1 MWDSRWCRHREGWLL
16 RLSKL
21 AAWGMAFAIA
31 ALMAGGPFAYYRYCY
46 THAKRLRPVAEGK
59 VYRSGCMTAD
69 GLAETIEQLHIRTV
83 FNLMEEFPDP
93 ILSQGFL
100 DTSAVREAELCRRL
114 GAKMFNLNVDV
125 IPPNRVG
132 KERPAAIE
140 TFLELMDNP
149 ATYPVLIHCKA
160 GLHRT
165 GVIVAVYRME
175 YDGWTPHDA
184 MGELKANGF
193 GEFAAS
199 AANDY
204 VKQYI
209 LTYEPGRRSTQV
221 ARPKMVPGLLTALP
235 K

>member
-1 MWDSRWCRHREGWLL
+1 M

-21 AAWGMAFAIA
+21 AAWGMALTMA
-31 ALMAGGPFAYYRYCY
+31 ALMAGIPFAYYRYSY
-46 THAKRLRPVAEGK
+46 GHAKRLRPVAEGK

-69 GLAETIEQLHIRTV
+69 GLAETIERLHIRTV

-93 ILSQGFL
+93 ILAQGFF
-100 DTSAVREAELCRRL
+100 DTTEVREADLCRRL
-114 GAKMFNLNVDV
+114 GATMVNLSVDV
-125 IPPNRVG
+125 IPPNRLG
-132 KERPAAIE
+132 KERPAAIA
-140 TFLELMDNP
+140 TFLELMDHP

-175 YDGWTPHDA
+175 YDGWTPSEA

-199 AANDY
+199 SANDY

-209 LTYEPGRRSTQV
+209 LTYEPGRRSPQV
-221 ARPKMVPGLLTALP
+221 AAQKMAPTVLLTLP
-235 K
+235 R